1 MNGPDSKLSDC
12 GCCEG
17 VEKLT
22 PALPFNPPGLSALA
36 YRVGTHSGFKQSMQ
50 VDLTRSAQLRALK
63 TRRDDDPTIGLL
75 DAWATTLDVLTFY
88 QERIANEGY
97 LRTATERRSLLELAR
112 AIGYELRPGVA
123 ASTYLAFTME
133 TAAGAPRQATLTAGV
148 KAQSVPEQGQQ
159 AQIFETVEEITARP
173 ERNKLLPRTTQ
184 PQELLIDGTT
194 LRYAKT
200 NSEVGSLYFKGTSTG
215 LAPGDLLVVTTGT
228 GSNTKAL
235 AKRVLRVKPDDDA
248 KRTKVEIE
256 ATATS
261 PENLSGPAPTTAFDT
276 IQFAPNAPPVP
287 FTKTNINVQVLSRR
301 LRERDLE
308 TFLELNRWQ
317 ANDLEEFVAKELET
331 GSVPE
336 QAIFVCRE
344 RAGFFGNNAP
354 LFSSLRNKDG
364 DPLFVDDWDN
374 PGWKIWDAYP
384 NEANLA
390 ASASKASASK
400 AASTSFSLGAGL
412 APINI
417 FTGAGA
423 KAIERGYSKWS
434 SVGPADAF
442 LERSIPG
449 IVPDSWAVFS
459 VAGMPQIYHVS
470 AVHELSLI
478 AFAMSGKATGLKL
491 RTPAGEAITK
501 SPDFLV
507 RTTTAYV
514 KSEPLDLAALPI
526 TDIIPAGTTALTLER
541 IVLGLQP
548 GQLVVI
554 TGEQQDAPGVTQN
567 ELLELEEVIHYQ
579 GVTTLLFHEESTL
592 KGLRY
597 SYLRSTVKLNAN
609 VARATHGET
618 KSEVLGSG
626 KASQV
631 WQKFLLKQSPLT
643 YVSAP
648 TPTGLASTVQ
658 LRVNDVLWEEAPR
671 FYGLPSKERKYVVRR
686 NDENKSTVQFG
697 DGKTGARLPSGVENI
712 TANYRAGIG
721 LGGMVNAGQISL
733 LLSRPLGLKEVINP
747 LPASGGAD
755 AEAREQARE
764 NAPFTVLTLERIVSL
779 QDFEDFARSYPGIGK
794 AQAVWLWDGENKII
808 HITIAGADGSAVAA
822 TSELYEN
829 LGLSIK
835 AARDPGYRVQI
846 DSFEPLSFNLLAKL
860 LVTHGYLADKVTALV
875 IAAVRSAF
883 SFERRGFGQAVT
895 RSELLAVMQ
904 RVDGVEAV
912 DLDMFHFSSK
922 AASLEKRL
930 PARVA
935 QWNETHSVIRAA
947 ELLLVNPRE
956 IQLTEMKP

>member
-173 ERNKLLPRTTQ
+173 AWNELLPRTTQ

-200 NSEVGSLYFKGTSTG
+200 NSEVRSLYFKGASTG

-235 AKRVLRVKPDDDA
+235 AKRVLRVKPDDAA
-248 KRTKVEIE
+248 KRTRVEIE
-256 ATATS
+256 AIATS
-261 PENLSGPAPTTAFDT
+261 PEKLPGPAPATAFDT

-287 FTKTNINVQVLSRR
+287 FTKTNIDVQVLSRR

-331 GSVPE
+331 GSVAE

-364 DPLFVDDWDN
+364 DPLFVHDWDN

-390 ASASKASASK
+390 ASASKAASAS
-400 AASTSFSLGAGL
+400 SSSGAG
-412 APINI
+412 PSPF
-417 FTGAGA
+417 FTVVGV
-423 KAIERGYSKWS
+423 KVIETGYSKWS

-442 LERSIPG
+442 LERSISG
-449 IVPDSWAVFS
+449 MVPDSWAVFS
-459 VAGMPQIYHVS
+459 VAGMPQIYRVS

-478 AFAMSGKATGLKL
+478 AFAMSGKATGLSLKNPDGS
-491 RTPAGEAITK
+491 TPEK
-501 SPDFLV
+501 PDNFLV
-507 RTTTAYV
+507 RNTTVFA
-514 KSEPLDLAALPI
+514 KSEKLELAALPI
-526 TDIIPAGTTALTLER
+526 TDAIGPNTTALTLER
-541 IVLGLQP
+541 MVLGLQP

-554 TGEQQDAPGVTQN
+554 TGEQEDAPGVTQN

-579 GVTTLLFHEESTL
+579 GVTTLLFHEQSTL

-609 VARATHGET
+609 VARSTHGET

-626 KASQV
+626 DASQA
-631 WQKFLLKQSPLT
+631 WQKFPLKQSPLT
-643 YVSAP
+643 YISAP
-648 TPTGLASTVQ
+648 TPTGLASTLQ

-671 FYGLPSKERKYVVRR
+671 FYGLPPKERNYVVRR

-697 DGKTGARLPSGVENI
+697 DGKTGARLPTGVENV
-712 TANYRAGIG
+712 TAKYRAGIG

-822 TSELYEN
+822 TSELYKN

-883 SFERRGFGQAVT
+883 SFERRSFGQAVT

>member
-1 MNGPDSKLSDC
+1 MNGPDSQLSDC

-173 ERNKLLPRTTQ
+173 DWNELLPRTTQ

-200 NSEVGSLYFKGTSTG
+200 NSEVRSLYFKGASTG

-235 AKRVLRVKPDDDA
+235 TKRVLHVKLDDAA

-256 ATATS
+256 AIATS
-261 PENLSGPAPTTAFDT
+261 PEELSGPAPATAFDT
-276 IQFAPNAPPVP
+276 IQFALNAPPVP
-287 FTKTNINVQVLSRR
+287 FTKTNIDVQVLSRR

-308 TFLELNRWQ
+308 TFLQLNHWK
-317 ANDLEEFVAKELET
+317 ANDLEESVSNELET

-354 LFSSLRNKDG
+354 LFSSLRNKD
-364 DPLFVDDWDN
+364 DQPLFVDDWDD

-384 NEANLA
+384 NEANPPAL
-390 ASASKASASK
+390 K
-400 AASTSFSLGAGL
+400 AASTSIAGPKPGSISTTATKAPVLGVY
-412 APINI
+412 PV
-417 FTGAGA
+417 
-423 KAIERGYSKWS
+423 WS
-434 SVGPADAF
+434 SQSLADAF

-449 IVPDSWAVFS
+449 IVPGSWAVFS
-459 VAGMPQIYHVS
+459 SSNLERIYSVTGVTE
-470 AVHELSLI
+470 ASLA
-478 AFAMSGKATGLKL
+478 AFAMSGKATGLSLKKGDGSAVDK
-491 RTPAGEAITK
+491 TEK
-501 SPDFLV
+501 FLV
-507 RTTTAYV
+507 RKTTAYV
-514 KSEPLDLAALPI
+514 KSEPLELAPLPI
-526 TDIIPAGTTALTLER
+526 TDAISAGTAALTLEGML
-541 IVLGLQP
+541 LGLQP
-548 GQLVVI
+548 GQLI
-554 TGEQQDAPGVTQN
+554 ILTGEQEDAPGVTQN

-592 KGLRY
+592 KGLRH

-822 TSELYEN
+822 TSELYKN
-829 LGLSIK
+829 LRLSIK

-860 LVTHGYLADKVTALV
+860 LVTPGYLADKVTALV

-883 SFERRGFGQAVT
+883 SFERRSFGQAVT